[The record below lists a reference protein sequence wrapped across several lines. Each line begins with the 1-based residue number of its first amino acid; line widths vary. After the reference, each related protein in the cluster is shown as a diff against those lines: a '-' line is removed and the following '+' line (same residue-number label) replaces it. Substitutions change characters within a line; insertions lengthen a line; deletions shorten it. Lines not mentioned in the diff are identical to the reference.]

1 VLAAENQIGGGTGT
15 YWAGELGYPV
25 TSDNPIVRQAIA
37 QAICARYPNWCLV
50 AGGKNAGSG
59 ESLLGQF
66 KNLLNA
72 IVPLIGGLEGDSAD
86 AVPSSGSLD
95 AMSASGQ
102 AEDRNGLT
110 MAGRGYQKHMDR
122 GELPRVPGT
131 QLNTVGQN
139 LLDDIDTVWRSVS
152 GGSFKGGIY
161 LIMPNGSGA
170 AFGADLQFRYFGIF
184 TP

>member
-1 VLAAENQIGGGTGT
+1 
-15 YWAGELGYPV
+15 
-25 TSDNPIVRQAIA
+25 
-37 QAICARYPNWCLV
+37 
-50 AGGKNAGSG
+50 
-59 ESLLGQF
+59 
-66 KNLLNA
+66 
-72 IVPLIGGLEGDSAD
+72 LIGGLEGDSAD